1 MAHRKYVKHIKRI
14 RHCLLAVTF
23 MFAPQSVA
31 QAVAQEKPKAKHAS
45 ISTILRAVV
54 GIRSKIP
61 KDAISAQTLGT
72 EREGSGVVIDSTGLI
87 LTVGYLVLEA
97 SEIVVTRP
105 GGRKISAKLIGY
117 DSVSGLS
124 LIKGET
130 RFYREL
136 SIIKTRQPCH
146 DRQPRRHAT
155 GQRIASR
162 VATTVL
168 RILGIP
174 RRKRHLHIAAAQ

>member
-14 RHCLLAVTF
+14 RHSATVLCLLAVTF
-23 MFAPQSVA
+23 MFAPQS
-31 QAVAQEKPKAKHAS
+31 VAQEKPKAKHAS

-124 LIKGET
+124 
-130 RFYREL
+130 
-136 SIIKTRQPCH
+136 
-146 DRQPRRHAT
+146 
-155 GQRIASR
+155 
-162 VATTVL
+162 
-168 RILGIP
+168 
-174 RRKRHLHIAAAQ
+174 